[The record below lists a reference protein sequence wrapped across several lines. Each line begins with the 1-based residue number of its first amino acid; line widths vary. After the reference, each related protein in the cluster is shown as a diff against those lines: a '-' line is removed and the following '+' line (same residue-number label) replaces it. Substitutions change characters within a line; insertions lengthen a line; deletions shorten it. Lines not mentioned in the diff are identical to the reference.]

1 MYQTDQY
8 EGMIAETVTMRG
20 HNGDLINAYIAR
32 PLGAGPFPGMVVIHH
47 APGWDEWYRECTRRF
62 AHHGY
67 VSISPNLYFRDGHGS
82 PEDVGAKVRAA
93 GGAPD
98 ARVLGDLEGANAYL
112 RSLPYVSGKIGV
124 FGTCSGGRQAFLA
137 GCRLKGFD
145 AVIDCWGGRVV
156 QSKEELTPN
165 QPVAPIDYTK
175 DLSCPAARAVRQ
187 RGQGP
192 HARAGRPAGG
202 GAQEARQA
210 VRVPPLRRGR
220 PRLLLLRPRGVPA
233 GAGRRR
239 LEEGVRLLRANASV
253 GAAEASRVCTM
264 IAHQV
269 KLEGRGKQGPEWF
282 EVREANVSYDHPYDL
297 PLEHALNIDFVNEA
311 LGPGARV
318 AVELSVD
325 AARRLVKTIEAV
337 LAQADRQGVLEDRSL
352 AAPTPLAP
360 SA

>member
-20 HNGDLINAYIAR
+20 HNGDVINAYTAR
-32 PLGAGPFPGMVVIHH
+32 PLGAGPFPGMVLIHH

-98 ARVLGDLEGANAYL
+98 ARVLGDLDGANAYL
-112 RSLPYVSGKIGV
+112 RSLPYVSRKIGV

-137 GCRLKGFD
+137 ACRLKGFD

-175 DLSCPAARAVRQ
+175 DLSCPLIGLFGNEDKSPTPEQVNA
-187 RGQGP
+187 
-192 HARAGRPAGG
+192 H
-202 GAQEARQA
+202 EAELKKHGKS
-210 VRVPPLRRGR
+210 VRVPSLRRR
-220 PRLLLLRPRGVPA
+220 RSRLLLLRPPGVPS
-233 GAGRRR
+233 GAGHGR
-239 LEEGVRLLRANASV
+239 LEEGLGILRA
-253 GAAEASRVCTM
+253 
-264 IAHQV
+264 
-269 KLEGRGKQGPEWF
+269 
-282 EVREANVSYDHPYDL
+282 
-297 PLEHALNIDFVNEA
+297 
-311 LGPGARV
+311 
-318 AVELSVD
+318 D
-325 AARRLVKTIEAV
+325 AAI
-337 LAQADRQGVLEDRSL
+337 DRTRGAHPCAR
-352 AAPTPLAP
+352 
-360 SA
+360 